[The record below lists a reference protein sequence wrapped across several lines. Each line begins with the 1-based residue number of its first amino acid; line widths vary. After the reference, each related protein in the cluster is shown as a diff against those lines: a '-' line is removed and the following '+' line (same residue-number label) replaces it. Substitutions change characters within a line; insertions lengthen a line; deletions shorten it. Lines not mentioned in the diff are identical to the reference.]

1 MIVPRVGL
9 PVDAAQWAAV
19 AIGAATLA
27 WSARIAA
34 FARRNERRAV
44 IVLAALAAA
53 LSWLYVVFYLRG
65 APRIIDATSYYLS
78 ARGLAEGHVTF
89 PAPDPETSVLGRFLV
104 RSEDAAGARAAVLFP
119 PGYPMVLA
127 LGFLV
132 GAPMLVGPAIA
143 AALVFAT
150 HALAKEVTRDA
161 PRFEGVPLT
170 AAALGVA
177 CAALRYHTADT
188 MSHGLAAL
196 TFTLAVTS
204 LLRARRLE
212 RDARSQEGAHPRPG
226 YRPSAPPAATGRT
239 ESVPRR
245 RSGAW
250 LRGVR
255 SGADAVL
262 DVAPKSLTTFAKGG
276 EPFGV
281 QRSENESVST
291 NGGQITESLVSKA
304 RGPVGSAVIAGLAGG
319 LLFAT
324 RPASGLA
331 FAATALVI
339 LLSQD
344 SATPLLP
351 RSASV
356 RRTAKML
363 VAVAVGAIPMLVV
376 YAVHQRLATG
386 RWLTSTHAAHYALND
401 GPAGCFRY
409 GFGEGIG
416 CYGEHADFVRANL
429 PRGFGLVPAIK
440 TTARRLWM
448 HLVDPAN
455 AEPLALLVPAG
466 AALAWRRPGVRAIAI
481 ATLLL
486 IAAYVPF
493 YFDGNYPGGGARLY
507 ADALPFEHVL
517 LAIAA
522 TAIAARRYS
531 DSDLARA
538 TPRFGAALVGL
549 VLIAF
554 GVRAGFDHAMLR
566 DRDGGAPL
574 FSDAAALSA
583 EQSARSAGG
592 RGLLFVDTDA
602 AFNLAFDP
610 DARDE
615 GHVEVARRKGDALD
629 RVTWIAHGSP
639 SFVGLARFV
648 EDPSSGRG
656 HVEVTPYPMEPLAS
670 LVAIDAGSLWPPRAQ
685 EGSAF
690 ALPTFA
696 GGTCAKAA
704 RPLRV
709 LATEPGGV
717 VRVGLPDVA
726 RGRSLSLTLLLATSP
741 TIDATSPT
749 IDATSPTIAK
759 VPSVALGVEADGAPI
774 YQSPFTLPP
783 GPLPSCVSVFVGP
796 LPKSARRVDI
806 TVTPLWRAPADPEM
820 QPFVALDRIELRDAS
835 P

>member
-9 PVDAAQWAAV
+9 PEDAAQWAAV
-19 AIGAATLA
+19 AIGAATIA
-27 WSARIAA
+27 WSARIAL
-34 FARRNERRAV
+34 FARRNERRVV
-44 IVLAALAAA
+44 IGLAALAAA
-53 LSWLYVVFYLRG
+53 LSGLYVVFYLRG
-65 APRIIDATSYYLS
+65 GPRIIDATSYYLS

-104 RSEDAAGARAAVLFP
+104 RSEDATGARAAVLFP

-132 GAPMLVGPAIA
+132 GAPMLVGPLLA

-150 HALAKEVTRDA
+150 HSLAKEVTRDS
-161 PRFEGVPLT
+161 PDFEGVPIT
-170 AAALGVA
+170 AAALSVA

-196 TFTLAVTS
+196 TFAIGVTY
-204 LLRARRLE
+204 LLRARRA
-212 RDARSQEGAHPRPG
+212 DGAHPRP
-226 YRPSAPPAATGRT
+226 RSRASAPPAAAGR
-239 ESVPRR
+239 
-245 RSGAW
+245 
-250 LRGVR
+250 
-255 SGADAVL
+255 
-262 DVAPKSLTTFAKGG
+262 
-276 EPFGV
+276 
-281 QRSENESVST
+281 
-291 NGGQITESLVSKA
+291 
-304 RGPVGSAVIAGLAGG
+304 SASAAIAGLAGG

-331 FAATALVI
+331 FAVTAIAILVSRNSETPHLEAPSPRRALVVRRGRL
-339 LLSQD
+339 LLS
-344 SATPLLP
+344 A
-351 RSASV
+351 
-356 RRTAKML
+356 
-363 VAVAVGAIPMLVV
+363 AVGAIPFLLVYV
-376 YAVHQRLATG
+376 VHQRLATG

-466 AALAWRRPGVRAIAI
+466 AALAWRRPGVRALAI
-481 ATLLL
+481 ATLCLL
-486 IAAYVPF
+486 AAYVPF

-517 LAIAA
+517 LAICAA
-522 TAIAARRYS
+522 VIAERSRREAEIARSSIRS
-531 DSDLARA
+531 
-538 TPRFGAALVGL
+538 GAVIVGL

-574 FSDAAALSA
+574 FSAEAARGA
-583 EQSARSAGG
+583 EQTAHSMGG
-592 RGLLFVDTDA
+592 SGLLFVDTDA

-610 DARDE
+610 DARAK
-615 GHVEVARRKGDALD
+615 GHVEVARYKGDALD
-629 RVTWIAHGSP
+629 RLTWIAHGSP

-648 EDPSSGRG
+648 ADPSSGRG
-656 HVEVTPYPMEPLAS
+656 RVEVTPYSMEPSAGL
-670 LVAIDAGSLWPPRAQ
+670 LTIDAGSLWPPRAQ

-709 LATEPGGV
+709 LATEPGGL
-717 VRVGLPDVA
+717 VRVGLPAAA
-726 RGRSLSLTLLLATSP
+726 RGRSLSMTLLLRMAPSSAT
-741 TIDATSPT
+741 DAAQTSANGAAPASAHGLSH
-749 IDATSPTIAK
+749 DAL
-759 VPSVALGVEADGAPI
+759 PSVAIGVDVDGARVH
-774 YQSPFTLPP
+774 QSTFALPA
-783 GPLPSCVSVFVGP
+783 GPEPTCQSLSVGP
-796 LPKSARRVDI
+796 LPEAARRIEI
-806 TVTPLWRAPADPEM
+806 TAAPLWHAPADPSM
-820 QPFVALDRIELRDAS
+820 QPLVALDRIELRDES
-835 P
+835 R